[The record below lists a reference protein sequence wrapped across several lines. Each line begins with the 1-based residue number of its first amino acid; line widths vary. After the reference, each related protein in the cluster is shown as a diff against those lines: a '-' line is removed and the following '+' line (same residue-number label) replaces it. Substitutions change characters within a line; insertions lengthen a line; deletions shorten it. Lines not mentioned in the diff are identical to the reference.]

1 MKKFTTLDE
10 ELIKEN
16 TEYANKFSN
25 YMKDNFKKLD
35 EVKILI
41 DDIAIEQSN
50 NPNNTFD
57 YIAKML
63 LISEKLD
70 SILISLGK

>member
-1 MKKFTTLDE
+1 MKKFTKLDE

-16 TEYANKFSN
+16 TEIASKFSI
-25 YMKDNFKKLD
+25 YMKENLQKLD
-35 EVKILI
+35 KVKILI

-50 NPNNTFD
+50 NPNNFD

-70 SILISLGK
+70 FILLSLGK

>member
-1 MKKFTTLDE
+1 MKKFTNLDE
-10 ELIKEN
+10 ELLKEN
-16 TEYANKFSN
+16 TEIANKFSS

-35 EVKILI
+35 NIKILI

-50 NPNNTFD
+50 NPNTFD

-63 LISEKLD
+63 LIHEKLD